1 MAHTQK
7 FSFGRLSNVDLRLLR
22 VFATIVEAGGF
33 AEAQVQLGAAA
44 STIST
49 DMTNL
54 EKRLGLTLCSRGRA
68 GFGLTEEGRLVHD
81 EIQKLFAAVDAF
93 GSGVAAI
100 RGEILGA
107 LKIGIIDN
115 SVFDPATRM
124 PETIYRFIDRY
135 PDVQLT
141 VEVLSPLEIETALL
155 EGHLHL
161 GVGVFQR
168 KRPAFDYHG
177 SFSETLDLYCGHKNP
192 LFAAAD
198 GVSPQDL
205 AEAKYAKGVY
215 LPAAGPDS
223 AQTLATASA
232 SSYQAE
238 GLAFLILSGR
248 FIGYL
253 PRRYAALWVER
264 GMMRALLPAELSR
277 EAEFH
282 IITRK
287 DSEPTP
293 VLRAFLREVTGS
305 RQKETLTH

>member
-1 MAHTQK
+1 M
-7 FSFGRLSNVDLRLLR
+7 LR

-33 AEAQVQLGAAA
+33 AEAQVQLDAAA

-49 DMTNL
+49 DMANL
-54 EKRLGLTLCSRGRA
+54 EKRLGLRLCSRGRA
-68 GFGLTEEGRLVHD
+68 GFALTEEGRLVHG
-81 EIQKLFAAVDAF
+81 EIQKLFGAVDAF
-93 GSGVAAI
+93 VSGVAAI
-100 RGEILGA
+100 RGETLGA

-124 PETIYRFIDRY
+124 PETIHRFIDRY

-141 VEVLSPLEIETALL
+141 VEVLSPLEIETAVL
-155 EGHLHL
+155 EGQLHL

-168 KRPAFDYHG
+168 KRPAFDYRG

-192 LFAAAD
+192 LFEAAD
-198 GVSPQDL
+198 AITPQDL
-205 AEAKYAKGVY
+205 ATAKYAKGVY
-215 LPAAGPDS
+215 LPAVGS
-223 AQTLATASA
+223 ETAQALETASA

-264 GMMRALLPAELSR
+264 GMMRALLPGKLSR
-277 EAEFH
+277 EAEFR

-293 VLRAFLREVTGS
+293 VLRAFLREVTGG
-305 RQKETLTH
+305 RQEKD